1 MCDQFQKAIRRRT
14 ETHRAKRAEKEGIK
28 ILSEEGIN
36 QDTQSQYFDRFIDKV
51 DKDLFQTQGSIENL
65 RYLDSQNKS
74 LTVIESPN
82 VKNRL
87 STKSLVNMSLD
98 SSDSS
103 RNYPKRRTSEY
114 PHSFLRKIA

>member
-51 DKDLFQTQGSIENL
+51 DKDLF
-65 RYLDSQNKS
+65 
-74 LTVIESPN
+74 
-82 VKNRL
+82 
-87 STKSLVNMSLD
+87 
-98 SSDSS
+98 
-103 RNYPKRRTSEY
+103 
-114 PHSFLRKIA
+114 